1 MNTIFGQINVPTWF
15 PRRKQTPQGAK
26 NLQGYY
32 APVALDRVKID
43 VASWRNSLK
52 EAEQPFNPFRV
63 KMQQIYQD
71 TVINGHVMAC
81 MDRRRDLSL
90 KKGFALYNPDGT
102 ENEAGTKL
110 INEKLMKKQIMKIL
124 KYYHDAIF
132 YGYSLINITGVV
144 NGNIED
150 VEIQRRAFISPDR
163 EMLCQFLYQL
173 SGIRFNDPSSVD
185 TDGNSFY
192 DWSIYA
198 TTDSENGVSICGN
211 GLLYTVAYYEIFLRM
226 ITGFNANFIQI
237 YGQPFRV
244 GKTTKLEGAEYE
256 ALYAGLQDIGTN
268 NFALIDA
275 QDTIE
280 FLETGQCGTGWKG
293 YENLEQRMEDKIT
306 NVILGHKDAMKS
318 TPGKLGA
325 TQGEDSPVTKAL
337 EDKASSDCDYLEMG
351 MNFQVIP
358 KLIKLG
364 IKIPIGL
371 TFGFK
376 NDAEKRETR
385 KKEDANNKVTADI
398 AYTMKQAGMKMDA
411 KYFSDRTGIPCTD
424 VVETDPVLPNAIPK
438 GLSKGV
444 KNKLS
449 KFYGKAK
456 V

>member
-1 MNTIFGQINVPTWF
+1 MQLLQIKIPSWF
-15 PRRKQTPQGAK
+15 PQRLRKALGAK

-32 APVALDRVKID
+32 APVALDRVKVD
-43 VASWRNSLK
+43 VASWRNALK

-71 TVINGHVMAC
+71 TVINGHVKAC
-81 MDRRRDLSL
+81 IKRRKDLTL
-90 KKGFALYNPDGT
+90 KKGFALFNPDGT
-102 ENEAGTKL
+102 ENEAGTKI
-110 INEKLMKKQIMKIL
+110 INDPSLRKQVVKIL
-124 KYYHDAIF
+124 GYYLDAVF
-132 YGYSLINITGVV
+132 YGYSLMNITGVT
-144 NGNIED
+144 NGEIENI
-150 VEIQRRAFISPDR
+150 EIQRRAFISPDR
-163 EMLCQFLYQL
+163 ETLCQFLYQL
-173 SGIRFNDPSSVD
+173 SGIQFNNPSVTD
-185 TDGNSFY
+185 NDGNSFY

-198 TTDSENGVSICGN
+198 TTDTEDGVSICGN

-256 ALYAGLQDIGTN
+256 ALYAGLRDIGTN

-280 FLETGQCGTGWKG
+280 FLETGQSGTGWKG
-293 YENLEQRMEDKIT
+293 YENFEQRMEDKISI
-306 NVILGHKDAMKS
+306 VLLGHKDAMKS
-318 TPGKLGA
+318 TPGKLGS

-337 EDKASSDCDYLEMG
+337 EDVASSDTDYLEIG

-364 IKIPIGL
+364 IQIPIGL

-385 KKEDANNKVTADI
+385 KKEDASNKVTADI
-398 AYTMKQAGMKMDA
+398 AVAMKNAGFEMDEV
-411 KYFSDRTGIPCTD
+411 YFTERTGIPCKKI
-424 VVETDPVLPNAIPK
+424 VEPVPAPTSDEKPQKERTKNI
-438 GLSKGV
+438 
-444 KNKLS
+444 KNKLDILYS
-449 KFYGKAK
+449 
-456 V
+456 